1 MPRHLDRIEM
11 IFNSVIEHQ
20 SNGHRIVKI
29 KSILNAARNLDY
41 EDVSPAIV
49 NGYIRQYR
57 LGWRILEEDKNGLH
71 TYYNFNPNAR

>member
-20 SNGHRIVKI
+20 SNGRRIVKI

-49 NGYIRQYR
+49 NGYIRQYK
-57 LGWRILEEDKNGLH
+57 LGWAIFEEDKNGLH
-71 TYYNFNPNAR
+71 TYHQFNRTAW

>member
-1 MPRHLDRIEM
+1 MPRYLDRIEM

-20 SNGHRIVKI
+20 SNGRRIVKI

-49 NGYIRQYR
+49 NGYIRQY
-57 LGWRILEEDKNGLH
+57 
-71 TYYNFNPNAR
+71 

>member
-20 SNGHRIVKI
+20 SNGRRIVKI
-29 KSILNAARNLDY
+29 KSILNAARNLGY

-49 NGYIRQYR
+49 DGYIRQHK
-57 LGWRILEEDKNGLH
+57 LGWAIFEEDKNGLH
-71 TYYNFNPNAR
+71 TYHQFNRAAW